1 MNFYE
6 FINREELEE
15 IRQIRE
21 QIQMLKQL
29 RNKDNSNFELEQ
41 DAFRCLIF
49 KQQMFDDH
57 NGMFT

>member
-21 QIQMLKQL
+21 QIQMLKRL
-29 RNKDNSNFELEQ
+29 KNRDNLELEQ
-41 DAFRCLIF
+41 DTLRCFIF
-49 KQQMFDDH
+49 EQQMFDDF